1 MKKLSAK
8 FDVKFNWLRRIF
20 FIFCFLI
27 VALVIVK
34 PLNAKEVEP
43 FNSNLKNYN
52 VKLQILNKDKKQ
64 IAEFAT
70 AIADDNDKRKV
81 GLMNLSSLPKNNAM
95 LFIFEESQVIA
106 MWMKNTV
113 IPLDMLFIDKNNAI
127 TKIVTNTTPFSLVMI
142 SSKNPVN
149 RVLEINAGLS
159 DKLGIKVGKVVKIK
173 GDTQ

>member
-1 MKKLSAK
+1 
-8 FDVKFNWLRRIF
+8 
-20 FIFCFLI
+20 
-27 VALVIVK
+27 
-34 PLNAKEVEP
+34 
-43 FNSNLKNYN
+43 
-52 VKLQILNKDKKQ
+52 
-64 IAEFAT
+64 
-70 AIADDNDKRKV
+70 
-81 GLMNLSSLPKNNAM
+81 MNLNSLPKNNAM
-95 LFIFEESQVIA
+95 LFIFEESQVIE

-113 IPLDMLFIDKNNAI
+113 IPLDMLFIDKNNVI

>member
-1 MKKLSAK
+1 MKRLSAK

-20 FIFCFLI
+20 FIFYFLI
-27 VALVIVK
+27 FALVIVN
-34 PLNAKEVEP
+34 PLNAKEVGP

-70 AIADDNDKRKV
+70 AIADDNYKRRV
-81 GLMNLSSLPKNNAM
+81 GLMNLNSLPKNNAM
-95 LFIFEESQVIA
+95 LFIFEESQVIE

-113 IPLDMLFIDKNNAI
+113 IPLDMLFIDKNNII
-127 TKIVTNTTPFSLVMI
+127 TKIVTNTTPFALATI